1 MGKQSSLGPIDPQIN
16 GLPASGIVSEFYN
29 ANKEMNEDKSKTNVW
44 DPVIGGYYP
53 SLLDSCQKA
62 LSWSRELAQDYLSGS
77 MFYDELKK
85 NNTAANR
92 QIESIMNLLTN
103 QDITKSHDRH
113 IPTPVCK
120 NTGLKIA
127 EIEADQEL
135 QDIVLSIHH
144 ASALTVKNTSVIKIT
159 ENQNGKAY
167 VSSYRG

>member
-16 GLPASGIVSEFYN
+16 GLPASGILYEFYG
-29 ANKEMNEDKSKTNVW
+29 ANREMKEDESTINIWS
-44 DPVIGGYYP
+44 PVIEGYYP
-53 SLLDSCQKA
+53 SLIESCKKA

-85 NNTAANR
+85 NSTAANR
-92 QIESIMNLLTN
+92 KIENIMDLLLN
-103 QDITKSHDRH
+103 QDTTKSHNRH

-120 NTGLKIA
+120 NAGLKIA